1 MVRLVSALLLAAS
14 VVSTG
19 LAPAASAAVGD
30 QLGTAASNAGAQAA
44 TVPVPANSA
53 SQAVVPPAKNK
64 PANAK
69 TAKKRTVQ
77 AGPAPCVSWIDYSRD
92 PKAVILCVHGLGLHN
107 GTYSDF
113 GKRMCQYGYAVYAID
128 MRGFG
133 SFMESKGE
141 QRVDFDG
148 CLEDIHS
155 TLKVLH
161 RLHPGLPVFVLG
173 ESMGGAIALRA
184 TAEYPDLIDGLVSSV
199 PSGDRFKQGKSEL
212 RVALHL
218 LDGANKPFDVG
229 EDVVEQATQKPEL
242 RAAWSNDPLARMD
255 LTPKELIQFQRFMN
269 QNHEMARL
277 ITTRPVLVV
286 QGCKDRLV
294 RPEGTVELYNE
305 LGTTDRQLELIAN
318 GEHLIFEE
326 NQFTDEGI
334 TTLCKWLD
342 SHTPSTKVAGQDVS
356 LKATSDASTKVN
368 LIEGAK

>member
-1 MVRLVSALLLAAS
+1 VSALLLVAS
-14 VVSTG
+14 V
-19 LAPAASAAVGD
+19 ASAGCAAAQDAAGD
-30 QLGTAASNAGAQAA
+30 QLGTGGSKAPVHA
-44 TVPVPANSA
+44 TSAPSSANSP
-53 SQAVVPPAKNK
+53 SQAVTAAAKGK
-64 PANAK
+64 PAGV
-69 TAKKRTVQ
+69 KKGKKPAAQ
-77 AGPAPCVSWIDYSRD
+77 AGPDPCLSWIDYSRD

-113 GKRMCQYGYAVYAID
+113 GKRMCQYGYAVYAVD

-133 SFMESKGE
+133 SFMESQGK

-148 CLEDIHS
+148 CLQDIHS

-161 RLHPGLPVFVLG
+161 RLHPGLPVFILG

-199 PSGDRFKQGKSEL
+199 PSGDRFKQGKTEL
-212 RVALHL
+212 KVALHL

-229 EDVVEQATQKPEL
+229 EGVVEQATQKPEL

-255 LTPKELIQFQRFMN
+255 LTPNELIQFQHFMN
-269 QNHEMARL
+269 QNHEMAKL

-305 LGTTDRQLELIAN
+305 LGTPDRQLELIAN

-334 TTLCKWLD
+334 ATLCKWLD
-342 SHTPSTKVAGQDVS
+342 SHTPAKAQGQDVG
-356 LKATSDASTKVN
+356 LKVTSDADTKVN
-368 LIEGAK
+368 LTEGAK

>member
-1 MVRLVSALLLAAS
+1 VSALLLAAS
-14 VVSTG
+14 VLSTG
-19 LAPAASAAVGD
+19 FAQEGSAAVGD
-30 QLGTAASNAGAQAA
+30 QLGAAASSAGAQAA

-53 SQAVVPPAKNK
+53 SQAVVPPAKSK
-64 PANAK
+64 PANVK
-69 TAKKRTVQ
+69 SAKKRTAQ

-107 GTYSDF
+107 GTYADF

-212 RVALHL
+212 KVALHL

-334 TTLCKWLD
+334 ATLCKWLD

-356 LKATSDASTKVN
+356 LKAASDASTKVN